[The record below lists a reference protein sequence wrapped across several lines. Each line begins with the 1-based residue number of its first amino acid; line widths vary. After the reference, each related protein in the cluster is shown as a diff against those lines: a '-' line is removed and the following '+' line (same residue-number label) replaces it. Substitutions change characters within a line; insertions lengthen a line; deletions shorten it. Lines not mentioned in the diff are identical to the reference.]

1 MDAFEFESIQKDM
14 LGAIKESL
22 TANLYQIIT
31 NQWWKKKQ
39 TRWSSDVKPTFCQL
53 AVLESNIHSASK
65 VQM

>member
-31 NQWWKKKQ
+31 NQW
-39 TRWSSDVKPTFCQL
+39 C
-53 AVLESNIHSASK
+53 
-65 VQM
+65 